1 MTLCVTLLRQ
11 FAVNSHISPG
21 SFNNSTHL
29 IHPVISDALWTV
41 TRCLHPT
48 PTGNLPN
55 LVSIQ
60 PAELCHERI
69 SLSLAQRTMESG
81 HLFHSVLTRPA
92 SGNARHLKSRHPI
105 VPSAQQ
111 LISLSVDNSRRVAL
125 WVDPRWNVEW
135 LENTTRLCTFIP
147 DIGTHTPGM
156 ALLRTA
162 CVQPNCLYNNVR
174 FSAPACTNGV
184 WPLFRL
190 TWSRRDRWPC
200 CPTMSNPLIPLHG
213 LTALNAETF
222 RFNVT
227 FLPSRVC
234 YENTRTCFSKHAENL
249 TTYGYVL
256 WCSQIVCIR
265 HYHLNTIIAFYSVN
279 EWMNFAVSVW
289 LMACHATMLSHFT

>member
-1 MTLCVTLLRQ
+1 MTSTKSSPFDPAQIFGVTLDKMLTYHLTPRATLQNMTLCVTLLRQ
-11 FAVNSHISPG
+11 FAVNS

-81 HLFHSVLTRPA
+81 HLLHSVLTCPS

-184 WPLFRL
+184 WPPFWAYVEQTR
-190 TWSRRDRWPC
+190 
-200 CPTMSNPLIPLHG
+200 PL
-213 LTALNAETF
+213 
-222 RFNVT
+222 
-227 FLPSRVC
+227 
-234 YENTRTCFSKHAENL
+234 
-249 TTYGYVL
+249 
-256 WCSQIVCIR
+256 
-265 HYHLNTIIAFYSVN
+265 
-279 EWMNFAVSVW
+279 
-289 LMACHATMLSHFT
+289 TMLPYNVQSIDSPAWPEGS